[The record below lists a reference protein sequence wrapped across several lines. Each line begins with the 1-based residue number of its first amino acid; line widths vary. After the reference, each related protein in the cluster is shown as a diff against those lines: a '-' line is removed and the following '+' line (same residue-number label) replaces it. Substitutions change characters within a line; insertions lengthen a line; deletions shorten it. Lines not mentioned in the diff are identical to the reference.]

1 MLAAADRRAALTFRR
16 VAGVSR
22 PRDSCVIHS
31 ARAESMTVTLGF
43 SVSPEVRCLRIT
55 RPQNYLVDPPDDQE
69 AADKLRYPVRLN
81 DVAMQAL
88 SMLDNATVRLLVSRR
103 RLLLHL
109 WMP

>member
-1 MLAAADRRAALTFRR
+1 MPADHPT
-16 VAGVSR
+16 
-22 PRDSCVIHS
+22 
-31 ARAESMTVTLGF
+31 
-43 SVSPEVRCLRIT
+43 PELPGRS
-55 RPQNYLVDPPDDQE
+55 DDQE

>member
-55 RPQNYLVDPPDDQE
+55 RPQNYLVDPTI
-69 AADKLRYPVRLN
+69 K
-81 DVAMQAL
+81 
-88 SMLDNATVRLLVSRR
+88 R
-103 RLLLHL
+103 RLISSDIQCD
-109 WMP
+109 